1 MLKKA
6 EFSRSAGVEFY
17 IRGITRYIKQ
27 AMPGAP
33 AANAYRYSPAQ
44 IAASWDERI
53 RLDDRVTAE
62 QLLSGAGA
70 AESAVDGTHDT
81 ARDQRS
87 RARRSNEHLRKLK
100 CLRDTEREARRDTER
115 ELKQL
120 HRAHELIE
128 AARVKK
134 R

>member
-1 MLKKA
+1 
-6 EFSRSAGVEFY
+6 
-17 IRGITRYIKQ
+17 
-27 AMPGAP
+27 MPQP
-33 AANAYRYSPAQ
+33 AANVYRYSPAQ

-70 AESAVDGTHDT
+70 AESAADG
-81 ARDQRS
+81 ARDAAREQS

-100 CLRDTEREARRDTER
+100 CLRDTEREARRDAER
-115 ELKQL
+115 ELEQL
-120 HRAHELIE
+120 RRAHELIE